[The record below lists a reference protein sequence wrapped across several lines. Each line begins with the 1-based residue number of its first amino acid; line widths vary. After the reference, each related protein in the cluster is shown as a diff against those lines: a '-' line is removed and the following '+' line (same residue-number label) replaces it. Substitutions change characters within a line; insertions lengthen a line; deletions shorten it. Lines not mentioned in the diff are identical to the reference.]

1 MTETD
6 RERLADAEHVLH
18 GPEGSG
24 AVRNVL
30 YAVYVVA
37 LLALSYGFTVARA
50 VFLTS
55 DPVWVRDSLLS
66 IPAALAGLLL
76 AAALLVL
83 VHAAGARRG
92 PVVPPLPWVDH
103 VVASSI
109 DRAAV
114 LREWWVV
121 SSTLL
126 VASGGVAGG
135 VLGGSLWA
143 AGATGPVALVVGL
156 VIGPALGALL
166 AVAWL
171 AGQVGTGPRRPTGT
185 RVRRPAAAL
194 RLLTLEGLRSQSTR
208 STHLG
213 GAVLA
218 GDLRTARLEVATP
231 IRRARHVHLRSRG
244 PVPTVVSRDLLGLRR
259 QPGQLLTGVILVAP
273 GAAGVAWS
281 LSSPQ
286 VPMVLAI
293 ASVAACYLGVG
304 AWAEGL
310 RLLGDTIGT
319 PRLSGLAMDVEAL
332 AHTVAPVAL
341 FLALGLPVALLV
353 RAGVDGPATSS
364 AGLVI
369 WMVLV
374 GALVSAALWLAA
386 FRGLPPG
393 SAFSP
398 QGGPVSMLLWHSRP
412 LLLTTVIG
420 GVLTGL
426 VADRAVLGP
435 VGVWLAVTVALGWL
449 WARRR
454 LRVAADEHRV

>member
-143 AGATGPVALVVGL
+143 AGATG
-156 VIGPALGALL
+156 
-166 AVAWL
+166 
-171 AGQVGTGPRRPTGT
+171 
-185 RVRRPAAAL
+185 
-194 RLLTLEGLRSQSTR
+194 
-208 STHLG
+208 
-213 GAVLA
+213 
-218 GDLRTARLEVATP
+218 
-231 IRRARHVHLRSRG
+231 
-244 PVPTVVSRDLLGLRR
+244 
-259 QPGQLLTGVILVAP
+259 
-273 GAAGVAWS
+273 
-281 LSSPQ
+281 
-286 VPMVLAI
+286 
-293 ASVAACYLGVG
+293 
-304 AWAEGL
+304 
-310 RLLGDTIGT
+310 
-319 PRLSGLAMDVEAL
+319 
-332 AHTVAPVAL
+332 
-341 FLALGLPVALLV
+341 
-353 RAGVDGPATSS
+353 
-364 AGLVI
+364 
-369 WMVLV
+369 
-374 GALVSAALWLAA
+374 
-386 FRGLPPG
+386 
-393 SAFSP
+393 
-398 QGGPVSMLLWHSRP
+398 
-412 LLLTTVIG
+412 
-420 GVLTGL
+420 
-426 VADRAVLGP
+426 
-435 VGVWLAVTVALGWL
+435 
-449 WARRR
+449 
-454 LRVAADEHRV
+454 